1 MERSLRSVAFEK
13 YKVNP
18 FAFICLGVFF
28 CIFASMCVALSLLVP
43 FLGTVAIVL
52 LAIPLLF
59 GIIIQVSSV
68 EYFERIEFKNII
80 AFSLGFYRP
89 QFSGS
94 LRLLT
99 SLLKSFLINILVYV
113 IAVVIAGVVAHNTQA
128 TLFDEAFLTLRNAV
142 ASNDFNV
149 EQLQNILQMNGGILM
164 HVQNIGICA
173 GLLAFY
179 FAFLFQLFYNTLG
192 IYFRTMLK
200 PTALM
205 FGRYSINNAIKAN
218 RGKIFKDYFYLN
230 WPLFLLG
237 IAGATVGVLISI
249 YVIKNYTLSPEF
261 GLMGALLF
269 MAIYFPMY
277 LANMNALFDKY
288 KYIIILGVNNS
299 IKETIQKI
307 QSNIDLSEEDR
318 QRIEDTLKECDEDL
332 KEMEE
337 ENKKDSDDQNP

>member
-1 MERSLRSVAFEK
+1 MERTLRNLAIEK

-28 CIFASMCVALSLLVP
+28 CIFASLCVALSLLVP

-59 GIIIQVSSV
+59 GIIIQTSSI
-68 EYFERIEFKNII
+68 EYFERIEFKNLL

-94 LRLLT
+94 LRLIST
-99 SLLKSFLINILVYV
+99 LLKSFLIEIIIYF
-113 IAVVIAGVVAHNTQA
+113 IAVVITGGVAHNIHPE
-128 TLFDEAFLTLRNAV
+128 LFDEAFTLFRNAII
-142 ASNDFNV
+142 SNTITT
-149 EQLQNILQMNGGILM
+149 ETLSEILNMNGQILA
-164 HVQNIGICA
+164 HVHNIAICV
-173 GLLAFY
+173 GMLAFY
-179 FAFLFQLFYNTLG
+179 FAFIYQLFFNTLG

-205 FGRYSINNAIKAN
+205 FGRYSINNAIKVN
-218 RGKIFKDYFYLN
+218 KVKIFKDYFYLN
-230 WPLFLLG
+230 WPLYLLG
-237 IAGATVGVLISI
+237 LAGATLGTLLAI
-249 YVIKNYTLSPEF
+249 YEIKNYTFLPEF
-261 GLMGALLF
+261 GLIGALLL

-277 LANMNALFDKY
+277 LANMNALYEKY

-307 QSNIDLSEEDR
+307 QTNIDLSEEDK

-337 ENKKDSDDQNP
+337 ENKKDSDNQNP